1 MARPSL
7 EVEMKF
13 DNLHC
18 HEEGDGIGSSEAYLW
33 AIYFKIDGD
42 SVFLGDDLFLHGNC
56 TLVGTPGSHGN
67 LINHDI
73 DEGEDV
79 PVPAAIGEFQTALTP
94 IPVPQFVRDT
104 FGVDDAGGVVGV
116 ALVLMEENWVSDAG
130 AEAGHAALMD
140 SVRQAIDNLIPTLG
154 AGNPDVT
161 EEQIAEIA
169 KNASDAV
176 SDAISDQQ
184 GILDKIASFINGDE
198 LLGTKV
204 FTFTHDA
211 LIADAFHDMVHRFQ
225 KFVRLKIRSSRPY
238 SSPTSRFSGGCRA
251 FNLALLPQ
259 RRRSSENAD
268 TSATQTTAP
277 SLTQPICFD
286 AASLPA
292 TRISVPGGRS
302 RSETP
307 LP

>member
-1 MARPSL
+1 M
-7 EVEMKF
+7 
-13 DNLHC
+13 C
-18 HEEGDGIGSSEAYLW
+18 
-33 AIYFKIDGD
+33 
-42 SVFLGDDLFLHGNC
+42 
-56 TLVGTPGSHGN
+56 
-67 LINHDI
+67 
-73 DEGEDV
+73 
-79 PVPAAIGEFQTALTP
+79 
-94 IPVPQFVRDT
+94 
-104 FGVDDAGGVVGV
+104 
-116 ALVLMEENWVSDAG
+116 DAG
-130 AEAGHAALMD
+130 AEAGHAALNNF
-140 SVRQAIDNLIPTLG
+140 VRQAIDNLIPTLG

-169 KNASDAV
+169 ENASDAV

-184 GILDKIASFINGDE
+184 GILDNIASFINGDE

-211 LIADAFHDMVHRFQ
+211 LVADAFHDMVHRFQ
-225 KFVRLKIRSSRPY
+225 KFVRLNPLQPPIL
-238 SSPTSRFSGGCRA
+238 TD
-251 FNLALLPQ
+251 
-259 RRRSSENAD
+259 SEMFGRTQGIQPCPAAAAASMPERTRD

-292 TRISVPGGRS
+292 TRISAPGGRS